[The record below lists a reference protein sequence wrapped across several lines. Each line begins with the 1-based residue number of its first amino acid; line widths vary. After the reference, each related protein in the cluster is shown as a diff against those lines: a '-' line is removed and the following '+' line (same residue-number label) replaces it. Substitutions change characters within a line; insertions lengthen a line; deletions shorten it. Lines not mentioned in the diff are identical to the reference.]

1 MPLRLRPSR
10 FLYRVAR
17 QGAAVTAAALVGV
30 SVVASSLITARATAT
45 IDATLEENW
54 RGAYDLLVTADGDLG
69 SSADATNGLIE
80 QNFTAFTGSSGIS
93 LADLDQIRTVSGVE
107 VAAPLSFI
115 GQLNSPAY
123 GVLVGATDTNGPD
136 GTGFFGP
143 LPRAFDVQVEL
154 RADDGVREQVL
165 SAASTTIVTAR
176 GSAGPLA
183 VATDPIAVSTG
194 TSGDG
199 RWFADATLAGLPELS
214 SGVVAVDPEAER
226 QLLGADATFLAPLV
240 EFDRLQR
247 ENASPRQLATLVDPS
262 HDYEYTTLANGELPG
277 PLMPVVVSDSAY
289 TDVTAYVTIAPLDL
303 TGVDPGALLEVTN
316 EVQVGLTGPGMVVL
330 QNAARGAQVEEKVD
344 LTSRL
349 TPFALPFVSIALP
362 GADGPPG
369 GTAMESTPVLT
380 PELVTRSAY
389 TDAQPGRTPPTVAD
403 TAVEVQP
410 QGFVQV
416 TESAQDQTYRVQGA
430 TTAGASLAPFYAPLG
445 TYSPGDVTGTAD
457 QASYVPLGTYSPGT
471 ATVLD
476 GEHQG
481 ASLRPSFSGRGVVLA
496 APGAI
501 TTVSAMNELRPDAQ
515 VDVVRVR
522 VGGVQDYSPAS
533 VARIES
539 VAAAISD
546 LGLHVRVVAGSS
558 LQPVA
563 VYVPQYFDATT
574 DLGWTLQEWTSLGAA
589 VRVEK
594 ATLGASAW
602 LLGISLSG
610 VTALAAA
617 SQAAAVANRRREGA
631 LLTSLGWS
639 TSRVRA
645 WFLAE
650 GALGALVVLTAAAVA
665 LVISESSLTRLV
677 AGGAVVLYAALVS
690 GGAWWATRPSTQSL
704 PRARRPRAART
715 AEAIGARTAAS
726 RPLLTA
732 VTGTALVVMS
742 LTTTSFAAAAV
753 TAQQAAGSTRLAALL
768 TSRLLLPQLA
778 LALTAALAAVIL
790 FVIATRAFISATAG
804 QRLMLATS
812 GWSGRD
818 LARTARATVVHATAP
833 AAVLAAIASLALG
846 FALARG
852 HLATVIV
859 PAVGVLVVA
868 LGAAL
873 VHATLTARH
882 ATRPPVTPGE
892 VTP

>member
-1 MPLRLRPSR
+1 MLRPSR

-17 QGAAVTAAALVGV
+17 QGGAVTAAALVGV
-30 SVVASSLITARATAT
+30 SVVASSLITARSTAT
-45 IDATLEENW
+45 IDATLEQNW

-69 SSADATNGLIE
+69 FSADATSGLIE
-80 QNFTAFTGSSGIS
+80 QNFTAFTGTSGIS
-93 LADLDQIRTVSGVE
+93 LTVLDRIDAVPGVE

-115 GQLNSPAY
+115 GLLNSPAY
-123 GVLVGATDTNGPD
+123 GVLIGATDTLGSE

-143 LPRAFDVQVEL
+143 SPKAFDVNVEL

-176 GSAGPLA
+176 GSTGPLA
-183 VATDPIAVSTG
+183 VTTDPLAVSTG

-226 QLLGADATFLAPLV
+226 HLLGADAAFLEPLV

-247 ENASPRQLATLVDPS
+247 ENASSRRLAALVDPT
-262 HDYEYTTLANGELPG
+262 HDYEHTTLANGELPG
-277 PLMPVVVSDSAY
+277 PVIPVVVSDSAY
-289 TDVTAYVTIAPLDL
+289 TDVTAYVTITPIDL
-303 TGVDPGALLEVTN
+303 TGTDTGALLKVTN
-316 EVQVGLTGPGMVVL
+316 DVQVGLTDTGETLL
-330 QNAARGAQVEEKVD
+330 QTAARGDRVEETVD

-349 TPFALPFVSIALP
+349 TPFALPFLSIALP

-369 GTAMESTPVLT
+369 GTAMESTPALQ
-380 PELVTRSAY
+380 PDLVTRSMY
-389 TDAQPGRTPPTVAD
+389 TDVQPGRAPATVGD

-416 TESAQDQTYRVQGA
+416 TSSAQEQTYRVQGA
-430 TTAGASLAPFYAPLG
+430 TTTGMSSAPFYAPLG

-471 ATVLD
+471 ATVVD
-476 GEHQG
+476 GEHEG

-501 TTVSAMNELRPDAQ
+501 TTVSAMSALRPDAQ

-522 VGGVQDYSPAS
+522 VGGVQDYSAAS
-533 VARIES
+533 VERIRS

-563 VYVPQYFDATT
+563 VYVPQYFDAST
-574 DLGWTLQEWTSLGAA
+574 DLGWTVQEWTSLGAA

-594 ATLGASAW
+594 AAVGASAW

-617 SQAAAVANRRREGA
+617 SQAAAVATRRREAA

-650 GALGALVVLTAAAVA
+650 GALGVVVVLAAASVA
-665 LVISESSLTRLV
+665 LAISGSTLTRV
-677 AGGAVVLYAALVS
+677 VGGGAVALYAALMT
-690 GGAWWATRPSTQSL
+690 GGAWWATGPSAQTR

-715 AEAIGARTAAS
+715 ARAIGARTATS
-726 RPLLTA
+726 RPLLTV
-732 VTGTALVVMS
+732 VTGSALVVMA
-742 LTTTSFAAAAV
+742 LTTTSFTAAAV
-753 TAQQAAGSTRLAALL
+753 NARQAAGSTRLATLL

-778 LALTAALAAVIL
+778 LAVTASVAAVVL
-790 FVIATRAFISATAG
+790 FVIATRAFSSATMG

-812 GWSGRD
+812 GWSERD
-818 LARTARATVVHATAP
+818 LARSARSTVMHATGP
-833 AAVLAAIASLALG
+833 AAVAAASVSVALG
-846 FALARG
+846 TGLAHD
-852 HLATVIV
+852 HLGTVIG
-859 PAVGVLVVA
+859 PAVGVLIVA

-873 VHATLTARH
+873 VHATLTARRV
-882 ATRPPVTPGE
+882 TRAPLTSGKVTP
-892 VTP
+892 